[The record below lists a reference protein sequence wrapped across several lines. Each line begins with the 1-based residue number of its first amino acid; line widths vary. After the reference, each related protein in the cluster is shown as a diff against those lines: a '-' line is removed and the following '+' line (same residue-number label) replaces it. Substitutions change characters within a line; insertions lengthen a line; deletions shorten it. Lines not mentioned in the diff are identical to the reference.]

1 MELQWNQLVVFE
13 NGQKAGTLEGV
24 RWSEKQ
30 QAFCLVTDE
39 EDEHGNRIRLYSNTI
54 IEKKQRKRSAFVP
67 SREKCT
73 KQIWPI
79 GETEKAYQIEDG
91 SNGKIGRSSCKEYYK
106 YVAKSICFTDENGN
120 IFAPAWA

>member
-1 MELQWNQLVVFE
+1 MELQMNQLVVFE
-13 NGQKAGTLEGV
+13 NGQKAGLMEGV
-24 RWSEKQ
+24 RWNEKH

-39 EDEHGNRIRLYSNTI
+39 EDEEGNWIRLYSNTI
-54 IEKKQRKRSAFVP
+54 VEKIQRKRGKFVP

-73 KQIWPI
+73 MQIYPT

-106 YVAKSICFTDENGN
+106 WIAKSICFTDEDGK
-120 IFAPAWA
+120 IYAPAWA